1 MHPVLVLNGPTASGK
16 SALAVEVALELKE
29 RGIAAE
35 IINADAMLV
44 YRGMDIGT
52 AKPTMDERQGVPH
65 HLLDFLEVT
74 QTATVADF
82 QSLARSAI
90 QELRARDVT
99 SLFSLQVDTRKIRL
113 KEK

>member
-74 QTATVADF
+74 QTATVAEC

-90 QELRARDVT
+90 QELRARDVVPVVVGG
-99 SLFSLQVDTRKIRL
+99 SAL
-113 KEK
+113 